1 MLSFPQNHTPRYTN
15 FSIKAI
21 SDETIREGG
30 ERALFGASNADK
42 IKLVEK
48 ITNSGITDIDVGS
61 GIKEPKFV
69 RQLLHAQ
76 DNGNIPEKVTFS
88 FNLTLKTWEPLCDS
102 LEKPSAKRIF
112 LAFTSASE

>member
-61 GIKEPKFV
+61 GLKNPSLFDSFCMLKTM
-69 RQLLHAQ
+69 
-76 DNGNIPEKVTFS
+76 VTFP
-88 FNLTLKTWEPLCDS
+88 K
-102 LEKPSAKRIF
+102 K
-112 LAFTSASE
+112 

>member
-1 MLSFPQNHTPRYTN
+1 MLTFPPNHTPRFTD

-42 IKLVEK
+42 LKLVEK

-61 GIKEPKFV
+61 GIKEPEFV
-69 RQLLHAQ
+69 RQLLRAQ
-76 DNGNIPEKVTFS
+76 DIGDIPKFEDLYNQIIDFYKPIFRLNYVGE
-88 FNLTLKTWEPLCDS
+88 LGLKILDEESST
-102 LEKPSAKRIF
+102 KG
-112 LAFTSASE
+112 